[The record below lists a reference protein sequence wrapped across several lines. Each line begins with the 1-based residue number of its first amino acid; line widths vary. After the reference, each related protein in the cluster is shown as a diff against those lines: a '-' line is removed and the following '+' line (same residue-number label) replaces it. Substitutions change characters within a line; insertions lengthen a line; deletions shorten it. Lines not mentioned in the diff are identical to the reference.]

1 MATAKKATKAA
12 PAVKKAVST
21 PVAAKKAAVKAPVKA
36 AVKAVAKPVAKPAVK
51 KAAPAEKPIKQTFTK
66 AALATHIADHA
77 QVELK
82 TVKTVLAS
90 LESTIVRALHKN
102 GIGEFTLPGLL
113 KIATQKVPAKKK
125 RVGKDPFTG
134 VEREFAAKPATVR
147 VKIRGLK
154 KLKDSAL

>member
-1 MATAKKATKAA
+1 
-12 PAVKKAVST
+12 
-21 PVAAKKAAVKAPVKA
+21 
-36 AVKAVAKPVAKPAVK
+36 
-51 KAAPAEKPIKQTFTK
+51 
-66 AALATHIADHA
+66 
-77 QVELK
+77 LK

-90 LESTIVRALHKN
+90 LESTIVRSLHKN

-113 KIATQKVPAKKK
+113 KIATQKVAAKKK

-147 VKIRGLK
+147 VKIRSLK